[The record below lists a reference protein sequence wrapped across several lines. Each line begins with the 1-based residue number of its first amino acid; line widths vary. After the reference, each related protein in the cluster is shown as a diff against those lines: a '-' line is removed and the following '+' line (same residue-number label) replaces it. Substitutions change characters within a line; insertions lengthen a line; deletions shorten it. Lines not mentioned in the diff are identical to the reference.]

1 MNNNIDWKIPVLN
14 SDTNTT
20 NTTKTI
26 PSYKVK
32 SILFKVLFK
41 ILFKKLKN
49 QKKKNS
55 IPTTEKK
62 NFQVQDRRKSLP
74 LKSKN
79 LLTVSLS
86 RNVISRRNNFHHS
99 FPLTNFDPTIPK
111 RHHEKILITSLVG
124 ALGRG

>member
-14 SDTNTT
+14 SDTSTT

-32 SILFKVLFK
+32 SILFKL
-41 ILFKKLKN
+41 LFKKLKN
-49 QKKKNS
+49 KKKEEHTNYR
-55 IPTTEKK
+55 KK

-79 LLTVSLS
+79 LLTVGLS

-124 ALGRG
+124 ALGEGIIL